1 MKFTKKHGIM
11 FGVVLLS
18 FIIAG
23 CSSNTDQDPAAS
35 DNNTQEITEETAVV
49 QWEILA
55 TVNGQ
60 AITSAEVATMQEL
73 FAQQGQ
79 QISSDDALEQV
90 INQII
95 LTQQVTPLSTTETES
110 MIEAQ
115 LSLQGVTLDD
125 YREQIEAQGMSYDAE
140 IENAR
145 EGFAVQ
151 TYVESTVGTEFE
163 VTDAEARAFYDEY
176 SQQSPEEL
184 PPYEELE
191 EQIIMTVQQQ
201 KQQEAVQAHIQELRA
216 DADIQYN

>member
-1 MKFTKKHGIM
+1 
-11 FGVVLLS
+11 
-18 FIIAG
+18 
-23 CSSNTDQDPAAS
+23 
-35 DNNTQEITEETAVV
+35 
-49 QWEILA
+49 
-55 TVNGQ
+55 
-60 AITSAEVATMQEL
+60 MQEL